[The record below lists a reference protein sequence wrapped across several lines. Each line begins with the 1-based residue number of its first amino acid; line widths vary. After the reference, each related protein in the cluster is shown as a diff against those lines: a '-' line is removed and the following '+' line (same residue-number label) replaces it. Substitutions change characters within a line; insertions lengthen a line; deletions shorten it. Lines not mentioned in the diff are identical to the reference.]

1 MTAFTLPDLGE
12 GLADATVLRW
22 HVQPGSRVRRGDT
35 LLDVE
40 TAKAVVEI
48 PAPADGEVL
57 ALRVNAGDTVPVG
70 SVLLEFAET
79 AAATGSQTTRR
90 RGKAAVPTANA
101 PAATQPSAHGADTL
115 RDTTGS
121 TASQAPD
128 QSARDQ
134 GSVVGRMPTA
144 ADTRDDSFLVGRHRH
159 TEARL
164 QQTPARRRARTTAE
178 AAPEAPA
185 AQAATATSAPPRSRT
200 KPGNGHGGAALSPL
214 RARMARQLEACRAV
228 IPVTIFDEAELRF
241 DAAQLLS
248 ARLLRALV
256 AGAQA
261 EPALNAH
268 FDGATLH
275 STPQAAVHVGLAV
288 DTADGLVV
296 PVLRHAE
303 RLGLAGLQRR
313 VAKLKKA
320 AHAGTL
326 APADMTGATLSL
338 SNFGAIAGR
347 FATPLV
353 LPPQVAILGA
363 GRAYEGLRMGR
374 RKLKPC
380 LRLPLSLSVDHRAV
394 TGGEAARFLAAVIAD
409 LEARD

>member
-1 MTAFTLPDLGE
+1 MTSFTLPDLGE

-22 HVQPGSRVRRGDT
+22 HVQPGSRVRRGDM

-57 ALRVNAGDTVPVG
+57 ALHVNAGDTVPVG
-70 SVLLEFAET
+70 SVLLDFADASRTRTPPPAVNNDSAPPE
-79 AAATGSQTTRR
+79 ATKT
-90 RGKAAVPTANA
+90 
-101 PAATQPSAHGADTL
+101 
-115 RDTTGS
+115 
-121 TASQAPD
+121 
-128 QSARDQ
+128 DQ
-134 GSVVGRMPTA
+134 GSVVGRLPA
-144 ADTRDDSFLVGRHRH
+144 AAASRDEHFLVGRHRH

-164 QQTPARRRARTTAE
+164 QQTPARRRPRTAPTAAAD
-178 AAPEAPA
+178 AAPAPPAPA
-185 AQAATATSAPPRSRT
+185 GGRT
-200 KPGNGHGGAALSPL
+200 PEKTGNGHGGAALSPL

-228 IPVTIFDEAELRF
+228 IPVTLFDEAELRI
-241 DAAQLLS
+241 DDLHLLS
-248 ARLLRALV
+248 ARLVRALV
-256 AGAQA
+256 AAAQA

-275 STPQAAVHVGLAV
+275 CTPQAAVHVGLAV

-296 PVLRHAE
+296 PVLRDAE
-303 RLGLAGLQRR
+303 RLGSAGLQRR
-313 VAKLKKA
+313 IAKLKKA

-326 APADMTGATLSL
+326 TPADMAGATLSL

-363 GRAYEGLRMGR
+363 GRAYAGLRMGR

>member
-70 SVLLEFAET
+70 SVLLEFADAHRSRTPPRRPARDT
-79 AAATGSQTTRR
+79 AAGTPPPAVNHDSAPPEATKT
-90 RGKAAVPTANA
+90 
-101 PAATQPSAHGADTL
+101 
-115 RDTTGS
+115 
-121 TASQAPD
+121 
-128 QSARDQ
+128 DQ
-134 GSVVGRMPTA
+134 GSVVGRLPAA
-144 ADTRDDSFLVGRHRH
+144 ADSRDEHFLVGRHRH

-164 QQTPARRRARTTAE
+164 QQTPARRRPRTAPTAT
-178 AAPEAPA
+178 ADAVPAPPAPA
-185 AQAATATSAPPRSRT
+185 GSRT
-200 KPGNGHGGAALSPL
+200 PEKTGNGHGGAALSPL
-214 RARMARQLEACRAV
+214 RARMARQLDACRAV
-228 IPVTIFDEAELRF
+228 IPVTLFDEAELRI
-241 DAAQLLS
+241 DDLHLLS
-248 ARLLRALV
+248 ARLVRALV
-256 AGAQA
+256 AAAQA

-275 STPQAAVHVGLAV
+275 CTPQAAVHVGLAV

-303 RLGLAGLQRR
+303 RLGSAGLQRR
-313 VAKLKKA
+313 IAKLKKA

-326 APADMTGATLSL
+326 APADMAGATLSL

-363 GRAYEGLRMGR
+363 GRAYAGLRMGR

-394 TGGEAARFLAAVIAD
+394 TGGEATRFLAAVIAD